1 VKEKCFVIVKLIKLE
16 PNMGESNVESNV
28 PRQLQVS
35 GLFALRERLVR
46 AARMEIV
53 FMTLLL

>member
-1 VKEKCFVIVKLIKLE
+1 MVCNLKINSAGTKS
-16 PNMGESNVESNV
+16 GESNVECNV
-28 PRQLQVS
+28 PRHVQVS